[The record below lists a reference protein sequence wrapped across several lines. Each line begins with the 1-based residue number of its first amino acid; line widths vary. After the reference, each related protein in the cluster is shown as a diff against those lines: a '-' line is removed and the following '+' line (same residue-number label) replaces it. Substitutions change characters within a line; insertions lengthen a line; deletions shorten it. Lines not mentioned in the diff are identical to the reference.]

1 MKEHQQNESIGMLFI
16 EICKRRRNRKNELL
30 SEANIYEGQDILL
43 HHLAIEDGQTMS
55 ELAGKVCVQAATL
68 STMIRRMEANGLIK
82 KEADQQDKRASRIYF
97 TAKGRDVYAQTGKI
111 WNELDKRTLKDLS
124 ADEKKTLDQLL
135 KKVLKNLA

>member
-30 SEANIYEGQDILL
+30 SEANMYEGQDILL
-43 HHLAIEDGQTMS
+43 HHLAMEDGQTMS
-55 ELAGKVCVQAATL
+55 ELAGNVCIQAATL

-97 TAKGRDVYAQTGKI
+97 TAKGREVHAQTGKI
-111 WNELDKRTLKDLS
+111 WNELDKRTLKDLT
-124 ADEKKTLDQLL
+124 ADEKKMLDQLL

>member
-1 MKEHQQNESIGMLFI
+1 MLFI

-30 SEANIYEGQDILL
+30 SEANMYEGQDILL
-43 HHLAIEDGQTMS
+43 HHLAVEDGQTMS

-97 TAKGRDVYAQTGKI
+97 TARGREVYAQTGKI
-111 WNELDKRTLKDLS
+111 WNELDKRTLKDLT
-124 ADEKKTLDQLL
+124 ADEKKMLDQLL